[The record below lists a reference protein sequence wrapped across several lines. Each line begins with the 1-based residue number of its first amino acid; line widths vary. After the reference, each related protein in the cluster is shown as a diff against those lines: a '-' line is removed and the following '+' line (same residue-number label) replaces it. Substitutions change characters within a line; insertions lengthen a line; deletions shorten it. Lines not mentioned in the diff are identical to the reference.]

1 MADFV
6 NLVTNAEIGLSR
18 GEVKQRECG
27 HLDICHCI
35 SNIEN
40 ETFFLTCQHP
50 SAWVKHVD
58 S

>member
-35 SNIEN
+35 SNIAN
-40 ETFFLTCQHP
+40 ETFLTCQHT
-50 SAWVKHVD
+50 SAWVKHVN